1 MQLSNVNVAA
11 VIIFAIG
18 GMGMLGAQDTADP
31 YRVLV
36 ETSADRLLIAREVA
50 LAKWDSGAA
59 VEDAPREAEVISKA
73 VREGD
78 SKGLNQAMV
87 SSFLRAQIEANKVVQ
102 YSLLA
107 DWHRSGSAPPHSPI
121 NLTSDIRPRL
131 DEIQEQLIGQLPQA
145 AKHSFDASCRTDL
158 AKAIGDYVSSHR
170 DYDQR
175 LFAIALDRA
184 LSSVCKR

>member
-145 AKHSFDASCRTDL
+145 SGC
-158 AKAIGDYVSSHR
+158 
-170 DYDQR
+170 
-175 LFAIALDRA
+175 IAR
-184 LSSVCKR
+184 